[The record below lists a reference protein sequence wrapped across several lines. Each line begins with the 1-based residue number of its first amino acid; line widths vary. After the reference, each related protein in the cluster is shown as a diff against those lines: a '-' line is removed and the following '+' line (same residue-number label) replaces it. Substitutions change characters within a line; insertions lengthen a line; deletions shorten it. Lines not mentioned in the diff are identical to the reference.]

1 MRRSLSLITI
11 LAGAALVAAC
21 ASQPRR
27 PHFRPGMGRGP
38 GGGPGGPGGPGMMRG
53 GGLFVSPAG
62 EPFRRT
68 EGGPQPMRAWF
79 MQADADHDGV
89 LTLAEFQ
96 ADFARYFAVLDTD
109 HDGEIAPAEVA
120 RYEQE
125 ILPEMQSRTGGG
137 FGPGM
142 RMGGMGRRPDGIGG
156 GGRRRGGGGMRRGGR
171 QGDFAGQMAM
181 MSGAARFGLLPIAHP
196 IMDADINFNRG
207 VSLAEF
213 TQAAGRRF
221 LMLDSAHNG
230 RLTLEGLIQ
239 LRMQE
244 FSSGRRDAPGLGE
257 DGGDQGP
264 PQSPPDGAPPPRR

>member
-1 MRRSLSLITI
+1 MRRSLSLIMI

-38 GGGPGGPGGPGMMRG
+38 GAGPGGPGMMRG

-109 HDGEIAPAEVA
+109 HDGEIAPAEVEH
-120 RYEQE
+120 YEQE

-142 RMGGMGRRPDGIGG
+142 RMGGMGRRPDGVGG
-156 GGRRRGGGGMRRGGR
+156 GGRGRGGGMRRGGR
-171 QGDFAGQMAM
+171 QGDVAGRMAM

-196 IMDADINFNRG
+196 IMDADLNFNRG
-207 VSLAEF
+207 VSLEEF

-244 FSSGRRDAPGLGE
+244 FSPGRRDAPGLGE
-257 DGGDQGP
+257 EEGEGGATP
-264 PQSPPDGAPPPRR
+264 PAPGH